1 MNATTF
7 EREKTMRPVDL
18 LPTRIQAA
26 ARLLAAVVARKA
38 KAERDETKG

>member
-1 MNATTF
+1 MNMKTTD
-7 EREKTMRPVDL
+7 KTRAASPVDL

-38 KAERDETKG
+38 KSERDETKG